1 MDVYDNRETA
11 LWDLTEK
18 EIQYFSQF
26 SDLERKED
34 MKDLLEFLEIVESWD
49 PMIRDAPLQ
58 FNFLEA
64 NGFNYA
70 INKILHRY
78 LGFDKRIA
86 KDYFF
91 RRFHTI
97 TRQEF
102 YNNEL
107 KKKDYYIRFEI
118 DLWGGFSIDQLVP
131 EMFKEL
137 EGVIDIKKIRYVTI
151 QAESLNGT
159 ISENLFEHVPNVE
172 VIHFEFNEPIA
183 IPAGLLDTTTS
194 VKEIKFINVSDL
206 PFDVFK
212 YTTQLTRVSINGDCC
227 IEPLIF
233 KHTPL
238 LQHITMQNVRCLSKD
253 LLRGLNIRYLYL
265 NFCKFVAIPSL
276 IQAGGISEMKGLR
289 ITRCQIQIPIN
300 KDTEESSSIIDEL
313 ANKGSFPDLSV
324 LEIWG
329 NTPST
334 KAYNN
339 LNSFFIRSKGK
350 VRLILNLENDIDISH
365 QIPLS
370 SVDRLT
376 IRLRNDLTTENS
388 IRSFLRLFPEL
399 SCLWILGTAL
409 NGGQITKNNF
419 DQTEISKICP
429 KLERHSILIDLNKN
443 YYS

>member
-18 EIQYFSQF
+18 EIEYLSQF
-26 SDLERKED
+26 SDLERKGD
-34 MKDLLEFLEIVESWD
+34 MKDLLEFLGIVESWN
-49 PMIRDAPLQ
+49 PMIRGENPLQ
-58 FNFLEA
+58 FNIFEA
-64 NGFNYA
+64 NGFNYTV
-70 INKILHRY
+70 NKILHKY

-86 KDYFF
+86 KDFFF
-91 RRFHTI
+91 RRLHTI

-137 EGVIDIKKIRYVTI
+137 EGVIDIKKIRYITI
-151 QAESLNGT
+151 QAGSLNGT

-172 VIHFEFNEPIA
+172 AIHFEFNGPIA

-194 VKEIKFINVSDL
+194 VKEIGLINVSDL

-253 LLRGLNIRYLYL
+253 LLRGLNIKYLYL
-265 NFCKFVAIPSL
+265 NFCKFEAIPSL
-276 IQAGGISEMKGLR
+276 VQVGGISEMKDLR
-289 ITRCQIQIPIN
+289 ITRCQIPIN
-300 KDTEESSSIIDEL
+300 KDTEKGCSIIDEL
-313 ANKGSFPDLSV
+313 VNKGSFPDLSL

-339 LNSFFIRSKGK
+339 LNSFFIRSKRK
-350 VRLILNLENDIDISH
+350 VRLILNLENDIDISY

-370 SVDRLT
+370 SVDY
-376 IRLRNDLTTENS
+376 
-388 IRSFLRLFPEL
+388 EL
-399 SCLWILGTAL
+399 
-409 NGGQITKNNF
+409 
-419 DQTEISKICP
+419 
-429 KLERHSILIDLNKN
+429 
-443 YYS
+443 